1 DPWLFD
7 LEKDPDEMI
16 NLFNDPKSKKIVI
29 TMTTQLQ
36 SYSKLQKDPYA
47 DLPQI
52 KSAMDEVFGK

>member
-1 DPWLFD
+1 
-7 LEKDPDEMI
+7 MI